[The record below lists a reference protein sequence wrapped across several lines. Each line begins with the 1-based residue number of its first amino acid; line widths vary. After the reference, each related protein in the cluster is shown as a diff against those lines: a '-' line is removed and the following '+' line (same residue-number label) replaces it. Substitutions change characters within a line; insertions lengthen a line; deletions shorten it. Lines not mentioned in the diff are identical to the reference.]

1 MSKNQ
6 LQIYT
11 VSQINSL
18 IRVAIEE
25 TLPPRFIVSG
35 EISNWK
41 VHQSGHC
48 YFSLKDAD
56 SQLPCVMWKSKFKDV
71 KFEVE
76 NGLAVLA
83 KGYVDVYPP
92 QGKYQFYVEKLD
104 PSGVGALQLA
114 FEQMVAKL
122 KTKGLFE
129 EEHKKTLPRFPQR
142 IAILTSSS
150 GAAIGDIT
158 DSITNRWPAVDLL
171 LYPVP
176 VQGKGASEKIAAAIK
191 HINANNKKY
200 NIDLMIVGRGGGSLE
215 DLWVFNE
222 EPLAYAIF
230 DSKIPVISAVGH
242 EYDTTIADLVAD
254 TRASTPTKAALI
266 AVPDKTE
273 ILTQLIQSERRLT
286 AQINSII
293 ELNYANLETIQAAN
307 FFRNPA
313 YMVEL
318 CSSKIQQLFESITYC
333 LKDKITEA
341 KSELSNINATLKALD
356 PKKVLERGYSITTNK
371 TTGKLITKPADVN
384 THDKILTELAD
395 EKTIESTAN

>member
-1 MSKNQ
+1 MAKNQ
-6 LQIYT
+6 LKIYT
-11 VSQINSL
+11 VSQINSA

-25 TLPPRFIVSG
+25 ALPPRFIVSG

-41 VHQSGHC
+41 LHQSGHC

-71 KFEVE
+71 KFDVE
-76 NGLAVLA
+76 NGLTVLA

-92 QGKYQFYVEKLD
+92 QGKYQLYVEKLD

-122 KTKGLFE
+122 KTQGLFE
-129 EEHKKTLPRFPQR
+129 EEYKKTLPRFPQR

-150 GAAIGDIT
+150 GAAVGDIT

-191 HINANNKKY
+191 QLNADNKKH
-200 NIDLMIVGRGGGSLE
+200 NIDVMIVGRGGGSLE
-215 DLWVFNE
+215 DLWAFNE
-222 EPLAYAIF
+222 EPIARAIF
-230 DSKIPVISAVGH
+230 DSEIPVISAVGH

-254 TRASTPTKAALI
+254 ARASTPTKAALI

-273 ILTQLIQSERRLT
+273 VLAQLHQSERRLT
-286 AQINSII
+286 SQVNSVI
-293 ELNYANLETIQAAN
+293 EINYANLETIQAAN

-313 YMVEL
+313 YIIEL
-318 CSSKIQQLFESITYC
+318 ASAKIQQILESITYAVKEK
-333 LKDKITEA
+333 LTEA
-341 KSELSNINATLKALD
+341 KTEISNINATLKALN

-371 TTGKLITKPADVN
+371 TTGKLITKPSDVKLN
-384 THDKILTELAD
+384 DIILTELDD